1 MIDGK
6 NPGDL
11 ESMAAFNSLGQPMKE
26 MYEKEVNKYKRDEQD
41 QQDLLEALKR
51 AHNVDVVDF

>member
-1 MIDGK
+1 MIDST

-11 ESMAAFNSLGQPMKE
+11 ESMAAFNSLGQPIKD
-26 MYEKEVNKYKRDEQD
+26 MYEKEASKFKRDEQD
-41 QQDLLEALKR
+41 QEDLLEALKK